1 MRVFKSLSL
10 KISVSI
16 MLAVALIFAAIILYN
31 YFISRDLLLKNVEDN
46 VKNLADGSAQ
56 KIEKVLEA
64 SAKIPQ
70 NLSYI
75 LGASQYSADELR
87 NLLELIV
94 ENNDEVFGS
103 CIAFE
108 PYAYDT
114 DSFYFAPYV
123 FMTDSGPSFK
133 YLNSESFNYFDEDW
147 YRIPKESLKTGWSE
161 PYFDEGGGD
170 ILMCTY
176 SVPFFFDDEGQ
187 GLRGIVTIDISLE
200 WLKDYVESIKTYDN
214 GYAFVISAGGTF
226 ITHPLVETSI
236 EQNVFQL
243 AEERD
248 YDVLRKAAKDMVAGG
263 SDFILFD
270 TPIIDGT
277 TWLYYTPL
285 PSAGWSLSLIIP
297 EDEFMA
303 DLHELNRDL
312 LLIGI
317 IGFIILL
324 IIVIY
329 ISRRIT
335 KPLTSLAQ
343 AAIEIGHGQLDAPLP
358 AIKSKDEIGQLNA
371 SISKMQV
378 ELKNYIQNLKETT
391 AAKEKIESE
400 LQIARDIQQGIIPK
414 IFPAFPERDTIDL
427 YAILDPARDV
437 GGDLYDFFFIDD
449 DHMCFTVG
457 DVSGKGVPASL
468 FMAITRTL
476 LRARMDMDI
485 KVNEVIE
492 IMNNELCLDNDNAM
506 FVTLF
511 LGILNIETGRIEY
524 CNAGH
529 NYPYILKKNG
539 SVEELKGTH
548 GTPLGAMPDIGYGS
562 SVVHLESNDTLML
575 YTDGVSEAI
584 DTDEN
589 QYTEGRIKAKLAEFK
604 GEDPET
610 IIKQLIGD
618 LDLFVGEADQ
628 FDDITML
635 VINWQKKEDAA
646 DE

>member
-1 MRVFKSLSL
+1 MRAFKSLSL

-46 VKNLADGSAQ
+46 VKNLADGNAQ

-75 LGASQYSADELR
+75 LGSSQYSINELKH
-87 NLLELIV
+87 LMELIV
-94 ENNDEVFGS
+94 ENNEEVFGS

-114 DSFYFAPYV
+114 DSLYFAPYV
-123 FMTDSGPSFK
+123 FMTGSGPSFK

-147 YRIPKESLKTGWSE
+147 YRIPKESLKAGWSE
-161 PYFDEGGGD
+161 PYFDIGGGD

-187 GLRGIVTIDISLE
+187 DLKGIVTIDISLE
-200 WLKDYVESIKTYDN
+200 WLRDYVESIKAYDN
-214 GYAFVISAGGTF
+214 GYAFVISAGGTI
-226 ITHPLVETSI
+226 ITHPLLDSWT

-243 AEERD
+243 AEDRD
-248 YDVLRKAAKDMVAGG
+248 YDVLRKAAKDMVSGG
-263 SDFILFD
+263 SDFILYD

-285 PSAGWSLSLIIP
+285 PSSGWSLSLIIP

-303 DLHELNRDL
+303 DLYELNRDL

-335 KPLTSLAQ
+335 KPLTSLAE
-343 AAIEIGHGQLDAPLP
+343 AAREIGRGQLDAPLP
-358 AIKSKDEIGQLNA
+358 AVKSKDEIGQLNA

-378 ELKNYIQNLKETT
+378 ELKNYIQNLRETT

-449 DHMCFTVG
+449 DHLCFTIG

-511 LGILNIETGRIEY
+511 LCVLNVETGRIVY

-529 NYPYILKKNG
+529 NYPFLMKEDG
-539 SVEELKGTH
+539 SVKELKGTH
-548 GTPLGAMPDIGYGS
+548 GTPLGAMPDISFGTS
-562 SVVHLESNDTLML
+562 EVHLESNDTIML

-584 DTDEN
+584 DTNEN
-589 QYTEGRIKAKLAEFK
+589 QYTEERIKVKLAEFK
-604 GEDPET
+604 DSKPKEIT
-610 IIKQLIGD
+610 RQLIDD
-618 LDLFVGEADQ
+618 LNIFVGDADQ

-635 VINWQKKEDAA
+635 VINWHKAENKP